1 GASAQAQRCRT
12 CGGDGVAEL
21 AKKSRSDL
29 GQGRGRLISSPDRDD
44 AMQLIDEAVKE
55 GARRSRACEEL
66 GVSPRTVQRWQ
77 HTREDGR
84 LHAHHGAPANK
95 LSEAERQAVLDA
107 VNRVGYASLSPHQI
121 VPKLAHE
128 SNGTKPAAWA
138 RAGPAAARADHA
150 LCRWPEPGVV
160 LGHHVDAQYCAG
172 PVL

>member
-1 GASAQAQRCRT
+1 
-12 CGGDGVAEL
+12 
-21 AKKSRSDL
+21 
-29 GQGRGRLISSPDRDD
+29 
-44 AMQLIDEAVKE
+44 MQLIDEAVKE

-121 VPKLAHE
+121 VPKLADEGIYLASE
-128 SNGTKPAAWA
+128 STFYRLMRAAEQTSGVGARRPRSSSRKNASA
-138 RAGPAAARADHA
+138 RALSCFSLQPM
-150 LCRWPEPGVV
+150 
-160 LGHHVDAQYCAG
+160 
-172 PVL
+172 